1 MVSTVKGT
9 TRPTGRVSPSLG
21 VLASVVSATLAF
33 SSVVAGKDL
42 APVDAWATAKPM
54 SAAKLPQLGRGQLA
68 RFNGHIDARIGVPSF
83 LWAGEN
89 ATPQLRGSD
98 AASPEAA
105 ARAHL
110 KAIAGAYKLTAS
122 DIDGLMPVNT
132 SVLKQGSKIV
142 QLQNVVEGIE
152 VFRERV
158 AVLIDA
164 QSRLVSVG
172 GLISSDGGAGAAM
185 RAPGGLAA
193 MFRLS
198 AADATARA
206 LADYGFEASAAAQ
219 SSVTEGE
226 GGYQRVALPKTAA
239 GASLSAPAR
248 VKPVWFRL
256 GTGLTPAYYVEVEV
270 AETPESGTDFYA
282 YVINAKSGE
291 TLFRHNQT
299 ANHSY
304 TVFGETGGINL
315 PLPGPDGRG
324 AIPHPAA
331 FPNGFQPPFVSP
343 NVVTLERGPIADPAH
358 IWLAPGATAS
368 TGNNADAYAD
378 LGLPDGF
385 DTEPPG
391 IPDVRGATNGPDAF
405 NYTYDTA
412 LAPAA
417 NANQIQASIA
427 NLFYINNWLHDFYY
441 DAGFDEASGNAQ
453 TVNYSG
459 FGIAGDNIRA
469 EAQDSSGLNNANMST
484 PADGGRPR
492 MQMFTWTGIAP
503 RRVDYIAGVV
513 RPQVTDSVGTLL
525 TPSAAGSVADLTN
538 DVVVVNDGSTAGAN
552 GSTSDACQT
561 PFVNAAAIAGKIAL
575 IDRTAPA
582 SPCGLGTR
590 FLNVQ
595 ANGAIAILLINTPST
610 ASGVTVSGSLPTLTI
625 PMFSISETEG
635 NAIKAAIASP
645 ATVTLRLRRDAPA
658 LSRDG
663 GIDNAVVAHE
673 WGHYISNRLVQNS
686 AGLTNQVGRGMGEG
700 WADFHAL
707 LMMVQN
713 VDILMPSNPNF
724 VGTYSVAS
732 YSQAGPTN
740 AYFLNNG
747 PYYGIRRYPYS
758 TNFNKNPLTF
768 GHIDDSVVIP
778 STAPRSGAGAPQN
791 AAVHNTGE
799 VWASMLWECYASLL
813 KDSGRLTFEEA
824 QDRMKRY
831 VIAGYKL
838 TPPAPTMLEAR
849 DAILSAMLAEDAQ
862 DFQLCG
868 LAFARRGA
876 GTGAVAS
883 DRFSTTNNGTV
894 QSFSFGTAAEV
905 VSASVDDAGAA
916 CDADGELDNGETG
929 TLNVVV
935 RNAGFQ
941 SLLNTTV
948 NVTSLTPGITFPS
961 GNVFAVPAS
970 SALSSVTI
978 SVPVS
983 ASGFAGIASAVF
995 DVEVNDPALSGGPEI
1010 GQFDLRVNADV
1021 LPNTSLVDTFEA
1033 DIGWTKS
1040 LQSLFATIPIGT
1052 TMSNSFYWGALEYA
1066 ATDHTYLGPNI
1077 GSSFATWLVS
1087 PALTISAT
1095 DPFVMSYDSAQSFES
1110 PNYDGGVIEFSTNG
1124 GATWADITTLVGAT
1138 VVPAYDGALSLGNVI
1153 GARPAYL
1160 ATNAAWPNFETMS
1173 VNIPAASAVSGQT
1186 IKLRFG
1192 VVADPG
1198 VADYGWEID
1207 NVTVSGV
1214 TNLPFTAVVP
1224 HVGGCNAGLFTD
1236 GFEDLA
1242 N

>member
-9 TRPTGRVSPSLG
+9 TRPTGRVSPSLS

-89 ATPQLRGSD
+89 ATPQPRGPD

-198 AADATARA
+198 AADATAHA

-226 GGYQRVALPKTAA
+226 GGYKRVALPKTAA
-239 GASLSAPAR
+239 GASLSVPAR

-343 NVVTLERGPIADPAH
+343 NVVTLERGPIADPTH
-358 IWLAPGATAS
+358 IWLAPGATAT

-385 DTEPPG
+385 DTDMTG
-391 IPDVRGATNGPDAF
+391 IPDVRGATNGVDTF

-459 FGIAGDNIRA
+459 MGIAGDNIRA
-469 EAQDSSGLNNANMST
+469 EAQDSSGTNNANMST

-492 MQMFTWTGIAP
+492 MQMYVWSGIAP
-503 RRVDYIAGVV
+503 SSVTLSGNSTAVLGPVGVATGFGPQSFDAGPLEVV
-513 RPQVTDSVGTLL
+513 QLLDTAVTGVAPVPPL
-525 TPSAAGSVADLTN
+525 TTDGC
-538 DVVVVNDGSTAGAN
+538 DVVT
-552 GSTSDACQT
+552 
-561 PFVNAAAIAGKIAL
+561 NAAAVAGKIAL
-575 IDRTAPA
+575 VDRGNCAFTTKVLNAQNAGALGVIIGNIDVSIYAAPAQTFGNMGGTSVAVTIPALLVALPNATTLRTAM
-582 SPCGLGTR
+582 GGGTVNAR
-590 FLNVQ
+590 LQRPVALN
-595 ANGAIAILLINTPST
+595 
-610 ASGVTVSGSLPTLTI
+610 
-625 PMFSISETEG
+625 
-635 NAIKAAIASP
+635 
-645 ATVTLRLRRDAPA
+645 
-658 LSRDG
+658 RDG
-663 GIDNAVVAHE
+663 TLDNGIVAHE

-700 WADFHAL
+700 WADFHAM
-707 LMMVQN
+707 LMN
-713 VDILMPSNPNF
+713 VKADDDQLAYNLSYA
-724 VGTYSVAS
+724 GTYAVAT
-732 YSQAGPTN
+732 YSLSGPSPAFAPNN
-740 AYFLNNG
+740 A
-747 PYYGIRRYPYS
+747 PYYGIRRFAYS
-758 TNFNKNPLTF
+758 TNFNRNPLTF
-768 GHIDDSVVIP
+768 AHIDDSVVIP
-778 STAPRSGAGAPQN
+778 ATAPRSGAGAPQN

-876 GTGAVAS
+876 GSGAIAP
-883 DRFSTTNNGTV
+883 DRFSTTNIGTV
-894 QSFSFGTAAEV
+894 QSFAFGPAAEV
-905 VSASVDDAGAA
+905 ASVTFDDANAA
-916 CDADGELDNGETG
+916 CDADGIVDNTETG
-929 TLNVVV
+929 TLRIAV
-935 RNAGFQ
+935 RNAGF
-941 SLLNTTV
+941 LAMTNTTATISSPTV
-948 NVTSLTPGITFPS
+948 GVSFPS
-961 GNVFAVPAS
+961 GTTIAVPAITP
-970 SALSSVTI
+970 LSSSTI
-978 SVPVS
+978 DVPVTLTGF
-983 ASGFAGIASAVF
+983 SGISEITI
-995 DVEVNDPALSGGPEI
+995 DVEINDPGLGSAGPVI
-1010 GQFDLRVNADV
+1010 DQYLFRVNADLV
-1021 LPNTSLVDTFEA
+1021 SSASLVDDAESPDSA
-1033 DIGWTKS
+1033 WTVA
-1040 LQSLFATIPIGT
+1040 LT
-1052 TMSNSFYWGALEYA
+1052 NSTNPLFYWGQLEYA
-1066 ATDHTYLGPNI
+1066 PLDHTYYGPDA
-1077 GSSFATWLVS
+1077 GATLATWFVS
-1087 PALTISAT
+1087 PSLALSVT
-1095 DPFVMSYDSAQSFES
+1095 DPFVMSYDSAQRFEA
-1110 PNYDGGVIEFSTNG
+1110 PNYDGGVVEFSTDG
-1124 GATWADITTLVGAT
+1124 GANWADITTLVGAT
-1138 VVPAYDGALSLGNVI
+1138 LTPAYDGALDAANAI
-1153 GARPAYL
+1153 GARQAYL

-1173 VNIPAASAVSGQT
+1173 VNIPGASAVAGQT

-1192 VVADPG
+1192 VAADPG

-1214 TNLPFTAVVP
+1214 TNLPFNALVP
-1224 HVGGCNAGLFTD
+1224 HVGGCNSGLFTD
-1236 GFEDLA
+1236 GFEEVTR
-1242 N
+1242 